1 MSNRRRSDATPQL
14 SPRRPQRLP
23 PGSPLVTLAVCARV
37 TISSHTS
44 CSYPPVRLTRRHR
57 APAKLRS
64 PCLLHLPPILA
75 PLNVQLVLESPLF
88 TRLAC
93 GVCGSLGV
101 CLSWSCQAGDYG

>member
-1 MSNRRRSDATPQL
+1 MSNRRRSDAIPQL

-37 TISSHTS
+37 TIPSHTS

-75 PLNVQLVLESPLF
+75 PLNVQLVLRVSIVHTP
-88 TRLAC
+88 
-93 GVCGSLGV
+93 SLR
-101 CLSWSCQAGDYG
+101 CLRKLGCLPFLVMPSG